1 MVETETSPYK
11 NGPYMVFPDSSTYD
25 GAEGCTVVF
34 ITDDGQGQLE
44 SSNDFQNVETGEME
58 TIRIEDLFDAYNKV
72 HNTDL

>member
-1 MVETETSPYK
+1 MVETSPYK
-11 NGPYMVFPDSSTYD
+11 NGPYMVFPDGSTYD

-44 SSNDFQNVETGEME
+44 SSNDFQSVEIDEME

-72 HNTDL
+72 HSTDI